1 MPDNTVS
8 GAGGSAGA
16 SQLDN
21 LEYVGEGR
29 VKFSNGSTMSVMEAL
44 SFLFLERAE
53 TYSQLTKDKMQ
64 ETQDNLNQIKEARE
78 MLQKARDAKAQ
89 ASKKH
94 STDAGSDFNDYCTKY
109 GISQKDS
116 DDNTLHHSDQWD
128 AVIEGVQAR
137 LDSLTDSNQMK
148 FLEVKST
155 ANKLEESFT
164 AANKYFDQ
172 SFETIKTILR

>member
-78 MLQKARDAKAQ
+78 MLQKARDAGINVV
-89 ASKKH
+89 
-94 STDAGSDFNDYCTKY
+94 DLSDEQLSAAKQIVYEEEWPAMESVV
-109 GISQKDS
+109 GKDIM
-116 DDNTLHHSDQWD
+116 DQIRSI
-128 AVIEGVQAR
+128 VGV
-137 LDSLTDSNQMK
+137 
-148 FLEVKST
+148 E
-155 ANKLEESFT
+155 
-164 AANKYFDQ
+164 
-172 SFETIKTILR
+172 